1 MLRVFVGR
9 IHERQC
15 MRHPREKEIVMEGLL
30 QPTHLFFVV
39 LIVLIMFGVPVLI
52 VRVARARRAR
62 CMWTRAK
69 AKRRLWL
76 GVTLIVVGLLIP
88 ALTAAQGTSPISIF
102 CLMLFWAGVFHIA
115 RAAYRRR
122 DIETTNTG
130 AVTPVR

>member
-39 LIVLIMFGVPVLI
+39 LIVLIMHGVQVLI

-62 CMWTRAK
+62 CMWKRAK

-76 GVTLIVVGLLIP
+76 GVTLIGVGLLIH
-88 ALTAAQGTSPISIF
+88 ALSAAQRSSPISI
-102 CLMLFWAGVFHIA
+102 
-115 RAAYRRR
+115 
-122 DIETTNTG
+122 
-130 AVTPVR
+130 